1 MLCMKNEDRPM
12 INLSGCVIKDPQSR
26 ILMHQVDSSCWDLP
40 SGEVAENETEEMAA
54 LRIFSDNF
62 GLGVILRRKIGE
74 TAFMNE
80 TVSYKCS
87 IYEAVIDK
95 GSPDPKDYQI
105 IEENDFNM
113 SNNLRELKRQIDAGS
128 IIV

>member
-1 MLCMKNEDRPM
+1 MKNEDCPM
-12 INLSGCVIKDPQSR
+12 INLSGCVIKGPQSR
-26 ILMHQVDSSCWDLP
+26 ILMHQVGSSCWDLP
-40 SGEVAENETEEMAA
+40 SGEVAKNETEETAA

-80 TVSYKCS
+80 TVGYKCS

-95 GSPDPKDYQI
+95 GSPDPEDYRI
-105 IEENDFNM
+105 IEESDLNM